1 MYRVSDLQTGLLH
14 LIGVRQYHDTSI
26 LKVADSLLTSTSGLM
41 LQDAHPLLTL
51 DNLLSIYPDVSNIT
65 YPAWVGAPTP
75 TTYRQ
80 FDRVSYEDINY
91 RALRDNVDKQP
102 DTSTEDWERFD
113 EFSEWLE
120 NKMKASI
127 ILSVQKFI
135 NEKKVIKTA
144 RSLFESKP
152 LFDGAGSFKDLI
164 TNDPNFVGFELSP
177 RRAKGLTVQVKR
189 VGFQSNKSETFNLY
203 LFHSSQKDYIKKQEI
218 TVSDSYSMQ
227 WSDLTDF
234 TLPYM
239 ETYGAGGSW
248 YIGYFQSELTGQAIN
263 TTRDWSE
270 KPCNCSRGN
279 YNLYQLW
286 SKYLAVTPLKIK
298 HTGEELWDI
307 EDNIYLSDK
316 NFGLNLELSVYCD
329 YTRLFLEQKDIF
341 KDLIFFG
348 LAMDLMREFAYNP
361 NVRINRNTK
370 NTLPSA
376 EKILYEID
384 GDSRGKEGGL
394 IKNFRLAMD
403 AIKMDFEGLDKIC
416 LPCRRT
422 GIRFSST

>member
-1 MYRVSDLQTGLLH
+1 MYKVSDLQTGLLH
-14 LIGVRQYHDTSI
+14 LVGVRQYYDTAI

-51 DNLLSIYPDVSNIT
+51 DNLLSISPDVSNIV
-65 YPAWVGAPTP
+65 YPDWNNVDTFRIG
-75 TTYRQ
+75 
-80 FDRVSYEDINY
+80 DRVTYDTKGY
-91 RALRDNVDKQP
+91 RALTVNVNKQP
-102 DTSTEDWERFD
+102 DTSTDDWEIFN

-120 NKMKASI
+120 MKMKASI
-127 ILSVQKFI
+127 IRSVQSFI

-144 RSLFESKP
+144 RSLYESKP

-164 TNDPNFVGFELSP
+164 TGEGKWVGFELAP
-177 RRAKGLTVQVKR
+177 LRTKGLSIEIKR
-189 VGFQSNKSETFNLY
+189 VGFQSNKAETFNLY
-203 LFHSSQKDYIKKQEI
+203 LFHSSKKGYVAKQEI
-218 TVSDSYSMQ
+218 TVTENYTLQ
-227 WSDLTDF
+227 WTDLTDF
-234 TLPYM
+234 SLPYM

-248 YIGYFQSELTGQAIN
+248 FIAYNQNELTGEAIN
-263 TTRDWSE
+263 TTRDWSQ

-279 YNLYQLW
+279 YNLYKLW
-286 SKYLAVTPLKIK
+286 SKYLAVTPFKVDYSN
-298 HTGEELWDI
+298 EDLWDI
-307 EDNIYLSDK
+307 EQNIYLSDK

-329 YTRLFLEQKDIF
+329 YTRTILEQKDMF
-341 KDLIFFG
+341 KDLIFYG

-361 NVRINRNTK
+361 NVRINRHAK

-394 IKNFRLAMD
+394 IKSFRLAMD
-403 AIKMDFEGLDKIC
+403 SIKLDFEGIDSLC

-422 GIRFSST
+422 GIRYKST